1 MQDLFKNFKEWERIL
16 RKFHVLWKFKEL
28 LMKFKDFERFFGN
41 VKVFFFECSMI
52 LKESE
57 KNMNFKQIEGILGN
71 VKEFHRILM
80 IFYEF

>member
-1 MQDLFKNFKEWERIL
+1 
-16 RKFHVLWKFKEL
+16 
-28 LMKFKDFERFFGN
+28 
-41 VKVFFFECSMI
+41 MI